1 MGIHISPLLFPF
13 HFIISQCFFIHFS
26 DRSLTHFT
34 FKQKSFTIVK
44 EIHIQNEGYHIMQCD
59 AKCFYVKINLAGI
72 EKTKTVFVRT
82 PITAIKTIR
91 KTYGETAVIKSVQQ
105 K

>member
-1 MGIHISPLLFPF
+1 MGIHISPLLFPI

-26 DRSLTHFT
+26 ERSLTHFT
-34 FKQKSFTIVK
+34 FKQKSFTIV
-44 EIHIQNEGYHIMQCD
+44 EELLIQNEGYHIMQCG
-59 AKCFYVKINLAGI
+59 AKCFYVTINVAGV
-72 EKTKTVFVRT
+72 EKTKTVFART
-82 PITAIKTIR
+82 PITARKTIR